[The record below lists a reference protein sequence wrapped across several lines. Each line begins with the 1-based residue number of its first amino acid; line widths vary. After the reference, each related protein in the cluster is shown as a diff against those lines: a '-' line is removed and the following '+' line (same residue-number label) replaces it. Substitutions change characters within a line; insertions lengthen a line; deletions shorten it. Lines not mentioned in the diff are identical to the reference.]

1 MKLPNSL
8 IRLYISCFQYNFND
22 FEAKVLH
29 SFILISILYFLVF
42 FMDYKIF
49 FSLMKFIRFNEI
61 LIKWYIGVKT
71 NWRNNQNRVQLYPDW
86 YQKSDENCAIN
97 NYTRLQEWMCSKC
110 YGGKLEG
117 ILKQSLLVIIEDRRG
132 SRKKVFQY
140 KRRSYLSQ
148 QEASDISRW
157 R

>member
-1 MKLPNSL
+1 
-8 IRLYISCFQYNFND
+8 
-22 FEAKVLH
+22 
-29 SFILISILYFLVF
+29 
-42 FMDYKIF
+42 
-49 FSLMKFIRFNEI
+49 MKFIRFNEI

-148 QEASDISRW
+148 QEASDISEMKVVRQTSFFIREFSFRILLDGLFFIEW
-157 R
+157 FWF